1 MSRLLAGA
9 VNGLWLLTS
18 LPAAFAFRRSL
29 HRVRE
34 TQEAVL
40 LGIVRRNRESAFG
53 RRHGFA
59 RLRSVADFRAAV
71 PLADYDDFDVAV
83 AAIGRGEPGVLTTE
97 AVRLLEPTSGSVAAS
112 KLVPYTDSLQREFR
126 QGIAPWISDL
136 FLNFPALLAG
146 EAYWS
151 VTPAV
156 PREERSA
163 GGLPIG
169 FADDSDYLG
178 GLGRFF
184 AQAVQAVPPIVRKIG
199 EMEAFWYAS
208 LLFLLRSRH
217 LALLSVWNPTYLTI
231 LTDRLAAD
239 REKLTADLAAG
250 RFTPP
255 TPVLPAVAA
264 ELARRLRPAP
274 HRAEEIRQAF
284 AAGGSRGEIHAR
296 IWPHLRLVSC
306 WADGYAARPAGEI
319 VALFPQARLQGKG
332 LIATEGIVSIPLL
345 GQEGGC
351 LALRSH
357 FFEFL
362 PAGGEEPLLAHELK
376 AGGVYSVIMTT
387 GGGFYR
393 YRLRDQ
399 VEVVGHAGECPR
411 LRFLGKEEQIVDHFG
426 EKLHEAHVRRALDSA
441 AAGCGIAP
449 LFALVAFEEQGA
461 PAYTLFVEVAGVEDA
476 ALLQLGERLDRVLE
490 ENYHYRYCRELG
502 QLAPL
507 RVFRIE
513 RDGRADF
520 LAACLAHG
528 QRLGEVKPVAL
539 HRQSGWSRAF
549 AGWFLSQ
556 KAMARS
562 GQSSAGKSH
571 SGGIKS

>member
-1 MSRLLAGA
+1 MSRLLPGA
-9 VNGLWLLTS
+9 VNGLWLLAS

-29 HRVRE
+29 RRVRA

-40 LGIVRRNRESAFG
+40 LGILRRNRDSAFG
-53 RRHGFA
+53 RRHGFG

-71 PLADYDDFDVAV
+71 PLADYEDFAAAV
-83 AAIGRGEPGVLTTE
+83 AAIGRGEPGVLTAET
-97 AVRLLEPTSGSVAAS
+97 VRLLEPTSGSAAAS
-112 KLVPYTDSLQREFR
+112 KLVPYTASLQREFR
-126 QGIAPWISDL
+126 RGIAPWIADL
-136 FLNFPALLAG
+136 FLHVPSLLAG

-178 GLGRFF
+178 GLGRWF
-184 AQAVQAVPPIVRKIG
+184 AHAVQAVPPIVRKID

-217 LALLSVWNPTYLTI
+217 LSLLSVWNPTYLT
-231 LTDRLAAD
+231 LLADRLAAG

-250 RFTPP
+250 RFAPP
-255 TPVLPAVAA
+255 ATVSPGVAA

-274 HRAEEIRQAF
+274 RRADEIRQAF
-284 AAGGSRGEIHAR
+284 AAGGSRGELHAR

-306 WADGYAARPAGEI
+306 WTDGYAARPAGEI
-319 VALFPQARLQGKG
+319 AALFPQARLQGKG
-332 LIATEGIVSIPLL
+332 LIATEGIVSLPLL
-345 GQEGGC
+345 GQAGGC

-362 PAGGEEPLLAHELK
+362 PVEGEAPLLAHELE
-376 AGGVYSVIMTT
+376 AGGVYSVVLTT

-399 VEVVGHAGECPR
+399 VEVVGRAGECPC
-411 LRFLGKEEQIVDHFG
+411 LRFLGKEEAIADHFG
-426 EKLHEAHVRRALDSA
+426 EKLHEAHVRRTLETA

-449 LFALVAFEEQGA
+449 HFALVACEERGA
-461 PAYTLFVEVAGVEDA
+461 PAYTLFVEAAGVEAA
-476 ALLQLGERLDRVLE
+476 ALLQLGAQLDQALE
-490 ENYHYRYCRELG
+490 ENFHYRYCRQLG

-520 LAACLAHG
+520 LAACLARD

-539 HRQSGWSRAF
+539 HRQPGWSRVF
-549 AGWFLSQ
+549 AGRFLGP
-556 KAMARS
+556 AARECGEQGS
-562 GQSSAGKSH
+562 TETGHPRGVKT
-571 SGGIKS
+571 